1 MRIISG
7 LFGGRIFGS
16 PKGHRTHPMSEKMR
30 GALYAVLGDISDL
43 AVLDAYAGSGALSLE
58 AISRGAS
65 SAVAVDQ
72 DANAYKSIKETVEKL
87 GLGER
92 VQVTRANI
100 SSWSSNNKEKVFD
113 IILCDP
119 PYDDIRPD
127 IIQKLTRHLKPT
139 GVFVLSYP
147 GSEPAILLQGLK
159 IVSNKNYGDSQLIFY
174 KH

>member
-16 PKGHRTHPMSEKMR
+16 PKGRRTHPMSEKMR
-30 GALYAVLGDISDL
+30 GALFSVLGDISDL
-43 AVLDAYAGSGALSLE
+43 AFLDAYSGSGALSLE

-65 SAVAVDQ
+65 SSIAIDQ
-72 DANAYKSIKETVEKL
+72 DQNAYKSIKKTVESL
-87 GLGER
+87 GLSER
-92 VQVTRANI
+92 VHVTRANI
-100 SSWSSNNKEKVFD
+100 SSWSSNNQSMLFD
-113 IILCDP
+113 VVICDP

-127 IIQKLTRHLKPT
+127 IIRKLTRHVKNT

-147 GSEPAILLQGLK
+147 GSEPALIIDGLN
-159 IVSNKNYGDSQLIFY
+159 IVSTKNYGDSQLIFY